1 MQVLTEKFP
10 TESLIPKLTEAFA
23 RKAPF
28 GADGTAKHWDSEI
41 KGLALFVGKR
51 SKTWCFQKDVGG
63 QAPRPPV
70 VPDAPRARLADYVAA
85 GWLEDAIDTARA
97 VEAEARL
104 LWRDAIA
111 AGQVIAFQL
120 QGSSFGLLR
129 PEVAVQ
135 ALYGHPLE
143 RSRRT
148 IEMLVIGELP
158 PSILSDGDAST
169 AAAGPA
175 SRKGQ

>member
-1 MQVLTEKFP
+1 MLPEG
-10 TESLIPKLTEAFA
+10 
-23 RKAPF
+23 R
-28 GADGTAKHWDSEI
+28 G
-41 KGLALFVGKR
+41 
-51 SKTWCFQKDVGG
+51 
-63 QAPRPPV
+63 RPG
-70 VPDAPRARLADYVAA
+70 AA
-85 GWLEDAIDTARA
+85 GRFADAIDTARA

-148 IEMLVIGELP
+148 IEVLLTGEFA
-158 PSILSDGDAST
+158 PSILRDGDAPTPS
-169 AAAGPA
+169 AAPP
-175 SRKGQ
+175 SRKGQGSFARWDEKICDAAQALLDAGKATSNAHAVRMALDGYEGDIQGRGSIESTEKRIAVRLGARQRGEA